1 MSRCPITRVA
11 AGKAG
16 HPPCRRRLSCR
27 KKGHLSRRERD
38 TRSFRWSGPAQVC
51 IPGQVTLVPLLAT
64 VLEPSLVFESRFE
77 PSHRAT
83 IVNTGRWH
91 HVNDPQKRNGIS
103 CGRRGG
109 ITARVD
115 SGATLLR
122 NDSSKGRLRG
132 FGGRCR
138 WLLSMRSPPTGVDF
152 FLFFWG
158 EVRMVWS
165 FLFNYCYYFFFS
177 IYFLSL
183 ESVSRVLVQGFE
195 M

>member
-109 ITARVD
+109 DHRPSRQRRDTAPEWQFEGKITRIRGTVSLAIVD
-115 SGATLLR
+115 AISSNRRRLFPLFLGRSENGLKLL
-122 NDSSKGRLRG
+122 
-132 FGGRCR
+132 
-138 WLLSMRSPPTGVDF
+138 V
-152 FLFFWG
+152 
-158 EVRMVWS
+158 
-165 FLFNYCYYFFFS
+165 
-177 IYFLSL
+177 
-183 ESVSRVLVQGFE
+183 
-195 M
+195 